1 MATDLTPETAFLE
14 APASWNTR
22 YITPAGFVCQI
33 TLRSE
38 TGRDLLEKA
47 NAALSFLLESGF
59 TPDVYYQKSNG
70 DRKLCPIHQVEMRR
84 YEKDGR
90 FWYSHKLEEGGWCKG
105 KQQRDG
111 GQHE

>member
-1 MATDLTPETAFLE
+1 MATDLKPETAFLE

-22 YITPAGFVCQI
+22 YLAQGFACQL

-38 TGRDLLEKA
+38 SGRDLLEKA

-59 TPDVYYQKSNG
+59 TPDVYHQKGNG

-90 FWYSHKLEEGGWCKG
+90 FWYSHKLEKGGWCKG
-105 KQQRDG
+105 KQQGNG